1 MGTSDAAM
9 TTSLA
14 RIAEQIRDAGAN
26 QQPLQIRGGGSKDFF
41 GEVIQGAPLS
51 TLGYSGIVSYEP
63 TELVITA
70 KAGTPLSEIEHE
82 LAAKNQMLAFEPP
95 RFNANATIGGVIA
108 SGLSGPRRASQG
120 AAKDFVLG
128 ASLLNHLGEELHFGG
143 QVMKNVAGYDVSRLL
158 CGSLG
163 ILGVITQV
171 SLKVLPTVSG
181 DVTIQTTCS
190 EQQALKWLNHWAG
203 QSLPI
208 ACTVWQS
215 INGEQGELS
224 VRLAG
229 APTAVESAKLTLAKD
244 TLFQPIDQ
252 AQALRF
258 WSQIRDQKHDFFQ
271 AAALVRLSVPSTS
284 SSIASP
290 GTPGL
295 IEWGGALRWLAF
307 NSAQAAYE
315 FLAASQSQ
323 VAQSGGTA
331 SVFRVRDGR
340 SRFAP
345 LDPIA
350 LKIHQ
355 RLKAEFDPQ
364 RIFNRGRLHSAL

>member
-9 TTSLA
+9 TAPLA
-14 RIAEQIRDAGAN
+14 RIAEQIREAGAN

-41 GEVIQGAPLS
+41 GEVIQGNPLS

-70 KAGTPLSEIEHE
+70 KAGTPLSEIEFE

-95 RFNANATIGGVIA
+95 RFDANSTIGGVIA
-108 SGLSGPRRASQG
+108 SGLSGPRRSSQG

-171 SLKVLPTVSG
+171 SLKVLPTVAS
-181 DVTIQTTCS
+181 DTTLSTNCT
-190 EQQALKWLNHWAG
+190 EQQALKWLNQWAG

-208 ACTVWQS
+208 ACTVWRS
-215 INGEQGELS
+215 LTGEMGELS

-229 APTAVESAKLTLAKD
+229 APTAIESARVSLAKD
-244 TLFQPIDQ
+244 AAFQPIDQ
-252 AQALRF
+252 AKALNF
-258 WSQIRDQKHDFFQ
+258 WTDIRDQRSDFFQ
-271 AAALVRLSVPSTS
+271 AEALVRLSLPSTS
-284 SSIASP
+284 SSIEAP
-290 GTPGL
+290 GIPSL

-307 NSAQAAYE
+307 NSAQAAFE
-315 FLAASQSQ
+315 FLASSQSQ

-331 SVFRVRDGR
+331 SVFRARSGR

-345 LDPIA
+345 LDPIT

-364 RIFNRGRLHSAL
+364 GIFNRGRLHRAL